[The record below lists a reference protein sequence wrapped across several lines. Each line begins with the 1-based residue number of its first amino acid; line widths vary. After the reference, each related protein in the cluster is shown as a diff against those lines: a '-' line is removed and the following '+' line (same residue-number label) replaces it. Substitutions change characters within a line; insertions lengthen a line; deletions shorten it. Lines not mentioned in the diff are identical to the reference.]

1 MNYGFIYCL
10 GNQAMPGIYK
20 IGMTE
25 RAPSQRCLELSN
37 STSAPLPLISF
48 STGGCEPAGR

>member
-25 RAPSQRCLELSN
+25 RAQFQPGLVDEKEEELDW
-37 STSAPLPLISF
+37 
-48 STGGCEPAGR
+48 